1 MKRHLYT
8 TLILLFYCT
17 ISFGQ
22 QQVMFTQYMFNGLAI
37 NPAYAGIH
45 EGLSASIMWREQW
58 VGFDGAPSTQT
69 LAIHSPMSQSSA
81 SFGGLVIRDK
91 IGVTEQI
98 GVQGSAAYRIFI
110 DKDTRLSFGLQAS
123 MSNFRADYIDGSS
136 GADPTLNNS
145 NLNVFKPNVGFG
157 LLYHSDRYYV
167 GLSIPHLLN
176 QTFDQSNENSE
187 AQLVRHYFLTA
198 GYVFILNPDFKL
210 KPNLLVKSVSG
221 APIQLD
227 INLNLLIKDVVW
239 IGASYRSFDSIDLLM
254 QLQLTPRLQ
263 LGYAYDISTSSELR
277 SVNSGSHEIMLSY
290 VFQLAKM
297 RAISPRYF

>member
-1 MKRHLYT
+1 MKKYLIAAVLFWLYAT
-8 TLILLFYCT
+8 N
-17 ISFGQ
+17 SFAQ

-45 EGLSASIMWREQW
+45 EGLSASVLWREQW
-58 VGFDGAPSTQT
+58 VGFEGAPSTQT
-69 LAIHSPMSQSSA
+69 ISLHSPLAQSSA
-81 SFGGLVIRDK
+81 SFGGVIIRDK

-123 MSNFRADYIDGSS
+123 LNNFRANYLDGSS

-145 NLNVFKPNVGFG
+145 NINVFKPNFGFG

-167 GLSIPHLLN
+167 GLSIPQLLN
-176 QTFDQSNENSE
+176 QSFDDSNESSE
-187 AQLVRHYFLTA
+187 SELVRHYFLTA

-210 KPNLLVKSVSG
+210 KPNILVKSVSG

-227 INLNLLIKDVVW
+227 LNLNLLIKDVVW
-239 IGASYRSFDSIDLLM
+239 VGASYRSFDSIDLLM

-277 SVNSGSHEIMLSY
+277 SVNSGSHEFMLSY
-290 VFQLAKM
+290 VFQLTNM